1 MRRQGGHVKAM
12 TEPDTAG
19 AILAAAREQ
28 LLIDGYSGLSTR
40 KVAQRAGVPLSQVHY
55 HFGSKGG
62 MVLALL
68 ESENRRR
75 LARQAGMYA
84 QNLPLWRRYEQAC
97 DFLEDDLESGFVRVL
112 QEMIAAGWST
122 PALAEAARA
131 VLFGWYEVL
140 TEVATEAAERFG
152 GFGPFEPAEI
162 ATLIGNVF
170 IGSEALLLLGFDRH
184 QLPIRSSLRRV
195 AEVIRVFEEAAPGQR
210 NGQQR

>member
-1 MRRQGGHVKAM
+1 MKALT

-19 AILAAAREQ
+19 AILAAARER
-28 LLIDGYSGLSTR
+28 LLIDGYAGLSTR
-40 KVAQRAGVPLSQVHY
+40 KVAQQAGVALSQVHY

-75 LARQAGMYA
+75 LARQTEMYA

-97 DFLEDDLESGFVRVL
+97 DFLEEDLESGYVRLL

-122 PALAEAARA
+122 PALAEAARG

-140 TEVATEAAERFG
+140 TQVAREAAEQFG
-152 GFGPFEPAEI
+152 TLGPFEPAEVAI
-162 ATLIGNVF
+162 LIGNAF

-195 AEVIRVFEEAAPGQR
+195 AEVIRAFEEGPAGQR
-210 NGQQR
+210 NGRRR